1 MTTKARIVRFAAPGG
16 PEVLKL
22 ETIDLPDPGPGEVQ
36 VRQSAVGLNF
46 QEIYQRSGFYPM
58 PLPAGLGN
66 EAAGVVLKAG
76 PGVSGFAPGDR
87 VCYAGGGPGAYTDIR
102 NVVADRLLKTPDG
115 VSDELAAASMLKGM
129 TVEYLLNRCYPVK
142 AGQSVLFYAAS
153 GGVGLLAGQWGKHLG
168 ARMIGVAGGADKCKL
183 ALANGYDV
191 VIDRNKEDIVARVK
205 ELTGGAGVPV
215 AFDSVGKS
223 SFETTLNCLA
233 PRGMF
238 VSFGTTTGA
247 PPAVEA
253 GLLQKMGSLYFTR
266 PTLVTYTAS
275 RDDLVASSSALFT
288 MLAKGALKVS
298 INARYPLAEAAK
310 AHAELEGGRTTG
322 SSILLP

>member
-1 MTTKARIVRFAAPGG
+1 MTSKARVARFAVAGG

-22 ETIDLPDPGPGEVQ
+22 ETMDIADPGPGEVQ
-36 VRQSAVGLNF
+36 VRQTAIGLNF
-46 QEIYQRSGFYPM
+46 QEVYQRSGFYPM
-58 PLPAGLGN
+58 PLPSGVGN
-66 EAAGVVLKAG
+66 EAAGVVVKSG
-76 PGVSGFAPGDR
+76 PGVSGFNPGER
-87 VCYAGGGPGAYTDIR
+87 VCYAGGGPGAYADLR
-102 NVVADRLLKTPDG
+102 NVVADRLIKTPDDI
-115 VSDELAAASMLKGM
+115 SDELAAACMLKGM

-142 AGQSVLFYAAS
+142 AGQPVLFYAAS
-153 GGVGLLAGQWGKHLG
+153 GGIGLLAGQWGKHLG

-205 ELTGGAGVPV
+205 ELTSGAGVPV

-223 SFETTLNCLA
+223 TFETTLNCLS

-275 RDDLVASSSALFT
+275 RADLEASAAAVFA

-298 INARYPLAEAAK
+298 INARYPLAEAAR
-310 AHAELEGGRTTG
+310 AHADLEGGRTTG
-322 SSILLP
+322 SSILVP

>member
-36 VRQSAVGLNF
+36 VRQTAVGLNF

-66 EAAGVVLKAG
+66 EAAGVVVKAG
-76 PGVSGFAPGDR
+76 PGVSGFAPGER

-183 ALANGYDV
+183 ALANGYDAWV
-191 VIDRNKEDIVARVK
+191 LRDNEADLHLPHYIQIMGGVIWLEPLREFESRIRKALASSAKDMMTSDDL
-205 ELTGGAGVPV
+205 LTVSP
-215 AFDSVGKS
+215 
-223 SFETTLNCLA
+223 ETSA
-233 PRGMF
+233 
-238 VSFGTTTGA
+238 A
-247 PPAVEA
+247 EA
-253 GLLQKMGSLYFTR
+253 GKLIVEHGHNRLPVVDGDGKLVGVVTR
-266 PTLVTYTAS
+266 VDVL
-275 RDDLVASSSALFT
+275 SAL
-288 MLAKGALKVS
+288 AG
-298 INARYPLAEAAK
+298 
-310 AHAELEGGRTTG
+310 
-322 SSILLP
+322 